1 MRKPKASHVG
11 GRHTSSRVSAEINM
25 VPFTDVVL
33 VLLVIFI
40 VTTPLLIQGQI
51 KVKLPRAASATE
63 TQSPPPTVTITAEG
77 RVYLKDQ
84 EVLVDQLP
92 TLLRQELAKTAD
104 KSVIISADRAA
115 THGKVVQVLDAA
127 KQAGA
132 ERLGIATDQSK

>member
-1 MRKPKASHVG
+1 MSAR
-11 GRHTSSRVSAEINM
+11 TSSEINM

-33 VLLVIFI
+33 VLLVIFM

-63 TQSPPPTVTITAEG
+63 TQAPPPTVTITAEG
-77 RVYLKDQ
+77 RVYLKDK
-84 EVLVDQLP
+84 EVLVEQLP
-92 TLLRQELAKTAD
+92 TLLKQELAKTSD